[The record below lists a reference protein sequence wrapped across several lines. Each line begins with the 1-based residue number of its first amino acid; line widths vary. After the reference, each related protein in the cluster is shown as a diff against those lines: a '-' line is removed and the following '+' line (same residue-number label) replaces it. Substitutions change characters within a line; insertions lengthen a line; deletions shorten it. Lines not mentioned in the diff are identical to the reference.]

1 MMKKIFIILFVCA
14 CAASFSFAQPSK
26 DGALDD
32 MVYVSLEGLKSSYQ
46 KLFEQNRLLASEIE
60 GYREHI
66 RSLQQELDSFGP
78 QRTESSV
85 TRGGEEKAG
94 GMFPEAIDR
103 QEIELLTDKLDA
115 TSEQAIEK
123 EFQQKKANWRW
134 LWSKAGKICARRD
147 WRRMRSKKIRQGVSR
162 L

>member
-1 MMKKIFIILFVCA
+1 
-14 CAASFSFAQPSK
+14 
-26 DGALDD
+26 
-32 MVYVSLEGLKSSYQ
+32 MVYVSLEGLKNSYQ
-46 KLFEQNRLLASEIE
+46 KLSEQNRLLASEIE

-66 RSLQQELDSFGP
+66 RSLQRELDSFGP
-78 QRTESSV
+78 QRMESSV

-103 QEIELLTDKLDA
+103 QEIELLTGKLDA

-123 EFQQKKANWRW
+123 EFQQKKSELERALEQSRKNLR
-134 LWSKAGKICARRD
+134 AARL
-147 WRRMRSKKIRQGVSR
+147 RRIRSKKIRPGVLR